1 MDRAVVLAALKLS
14 RLDWMSLFGHK
25 HWDNSGKQVLMVCLL
40 RLHAFTTLTT
50 DVDVDGFF
58 VFLASHFAHWVCFD
72 I

>member
-25 HWDNSGKQVLMVCLL
+25 YWDNSGKQILMVCLL
-40 RLHAFTTLTT
+40 RLHAFTTLTI
-50 DVDVDGFF
+50 DVDGFF